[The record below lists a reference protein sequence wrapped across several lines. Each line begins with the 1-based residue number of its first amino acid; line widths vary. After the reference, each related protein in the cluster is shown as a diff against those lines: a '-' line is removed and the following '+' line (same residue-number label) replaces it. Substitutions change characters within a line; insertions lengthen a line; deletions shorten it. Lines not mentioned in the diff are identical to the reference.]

1 MVCSVSELILLV
13 DEEEGRGSGTWFW
26 YGIGWYWYWDISLN
40 HLLGGSTS
48 L

>member
-26 YGIGWYWYWDISLN
+26 YGIGWYWNGWYWLV
-40 HLLGGSTS
+40 LVLGYMSE
-48 L
+48 